1 VCAYLLY
8 GVDVLRLSRQL
19 IHRLSVTYNTAVRK
33 CFGLSRYTSVR
44 NVIYFMN
51 CLPFDLISNQRRIL
65 MLRDCLAGV
74 GLLHICAL
82 LACNDDG
89 FINMC
94 HELNMHCGMSV
105 SGIKREVWSKWEG
118 DSSNQGVFVM
128 LKLGLLTLIFFI
140 LS

>member
-1 VCAYLLY
+1 MSLTLSSLLY
-8 GVDVLRLSRQL
+8 GVDVLRLSRQQ
-19 IHRLSVTYNTAVRK
+19 IHSMSVTYNTAVRK

-44 NVIYFMN
+44 NIIYFMN
-51 CLPFDLISNQRRIL
+51 CLPFDLISSQRRIL

-94 HELNMHCGMSV
+94 YELDVHCGMSV
-105 SGIKREVWSKWEG
+105 PGIKRGVWCKWEG
-118 DSSNQGVFVM
+118 DLVTKGY
-128 LKLGLLTLIFFI
+128 L
-140 LS
+140 